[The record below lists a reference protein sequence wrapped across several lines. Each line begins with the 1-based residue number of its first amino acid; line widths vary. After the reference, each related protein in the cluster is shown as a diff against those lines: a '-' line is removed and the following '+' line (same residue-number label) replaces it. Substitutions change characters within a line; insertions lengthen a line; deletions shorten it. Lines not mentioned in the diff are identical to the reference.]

1 MPAGDPAGIKGD
13 ERGWSPPSGRRLP
26 GGREHVGLRTVR
38 LGGEARRSAARRDL
52 TAATAGAFA
61 ALPTIIPANTGIIPE
76 ARALVEAV
84 PGLTLSYRNALQLP
98 IYLTTFTR

>member
-52 TAATAGAFA
+52 AVAMAGAFA
-61 ALPTIIPANTGIIPE
+61 AL
-76 ARALVEAV
+76 
-84 PGLTLSYRNALQLP
+84 QP
-98 IYLTTFTR
+98 IYRLTPGKSRRHELFFEPRPY

>member
-38 LGGEARRSAARRDL
+38 LGGEARRSAARRVL
-52 TAATAGAFA
+52 AAARAGALA
-61 ALPTIIPANTGIIPE
+61 ALQTIIPSFTGKIPAAPALLE
-76 ARALVEAV
+76 ARPVLAALDC
-84 PGLTLSYRNALQLP
+84 NALQVP
-98 IYLTTFTR
+98 Y